1 MDIAAMKE
9 LITSVG
15 FPIVCVIGLGWFIY
29 KIYTDTTRENN
40 ENMEALQA
48 RCAAREEKLFEE
60 IKETRAVNAQAVAT
74 IAQYAERLDIIQKDV
89 SEIKSIISK

>member
-1 MDIAAMKE
+1 MELGAIME
-9 LITSVG
+9 LIAGVG
-15 FPIVCVIGLGWFIY
+15 FPIACVIGLGWFVY
-29 KIYTDTTRENN
+29 KIYTDTTKENN

-60 IKETRAVNAQAVAT
+60 IKENRAVNAQAVAT
-74 IAQYAERLDIIQKDV
+74 IAQFAGKLDTIQADV